1 MKKSEKVILWSGGT
15 IIVIFLIIQKILQSM
30 NLNFRGN
37 YYNLFN
43 FVLVFPIL
51 LFLFWFVP
59 KLLKSY
65 KGKKTVFNVIQLLG
79 IIIIVV
85 FSGFIIHELMTLDE
99 DIVVVDGVEYVANV
113 RSQNLKYKIDG
124 LYYEVINDYFVK
136 EPFSFEKKIEEK
148 WIYI

>member
-148 WIYI
+148 